1 MDTQVRVF
9 RKRAREE
16 NGGRKGTSLRYSR
29 ELRLDADRYLKRRR
43 QAGGSLEIAAGE
55 LGVSCWSL
63 SRWQQE
69 SESERQFA
77 LVPVEITEEDSTART
92 PTLVTPRGYRVE
104 GLSEEV
110 LVRLVERLG

>member
-1 MDTQVRVF
+1 MDRQVRVF

-29 ELRLDADRYLKRRR
+29 ELRLEAVRYLKRRR
-43 QAGGSLEIAAGE
+43 QAGGSLEVAAAE

-69 SESERQFA
+69 SERQFA
-77 LVPVEITEEDSTART
+77 LVPVEITEEESGA